1 MNKTS
6 AAVLT
11 LALLALPAVTA
22 AATASA
28 AETRTASTSVAPLP
42 SRTVTIGIR
51 QANGVYTFSGQVAPV
66 ARGLQVTL
74 ARLDG
79 TTKRVTG
86 VASTQTDATGRYTIR
101 TRLPAGMAGFY
112 ALTAPTS
119 DLLAGRSRLY
129 GLVVPGSTAPP
140 KPATE
145 TVSQRN
151 ARLKA
156 AQYLQFTA
164 FSRSGLIEQL
174 EFEGFTTPDAT
185 YGTDAQRANW
195 MAQAARKAKQYVDVM
210 PFSRAGLITQ
220 LEFEGFTS
228 AEAAYGATQ
237 VGL

>member
-1 MNKTS
+1 MKQTAS
-6 AAVLT
+6 
-11 LALLALPAVTA
+11 ALLALALLGLPGL
-22 AATASA
+22 TASA
-28 AETRTASTSVAPLP
+28 SAEGTTAGTAAVQTAVPTP
-42 SRTVTIGIR
+42 SRSVTIGIR
-51 QANGVYTFSGQVAPV
+51 QANGVYTFTGAVTPL

-86 VASTQTDATGRYTIR
+86 VASTRTDAGGRYTIR
-101 TRLPAGMAGFY
+101 TTLPAGMAGFY
-112 ALTAPTS
+112 ALTAAAPDAT
-119 DLLAGRSRLY
+119 AGRSRLY
-129 GLVVPGSTAPP
+129 GLVVPGRSTTPVV
-140 KPATE
+140 TE

-156 AQYLQFTA
+156 ASYLELIA

-174 EFEGFTTPDAT
+174 EFEGFSNADAT
-185 YGTDAQRANW
+185 YGTDAQKANW
-195 MAQAARKAKQYVDVM
+195 MTQAARKARSYLDTM

-228 AEAAYGATQ
+228 AEAAYGVSQ